1 MHQSSA
7 FFRISIMQQTPSADL
22 YDRVISRIN
31 HEEKLRLLKRRLIL
45 RSSGLILSFFAFI
58 PLSFRLIAD
67 IAESGFTQFLSL
79 LFSDFY
85 VVMANIGD
93 YALSLLELTP
103 TLSLSLALAALLA
116 LLFYLAK
123 LADSYGDFKK
133 IYIN

>member
-116 LLFYLAK
+116 LVF
-123 LADSYGDFKK
+123 
-133 IYIN
+133 

>member
-93 YALSLLELTP
+93 YELTP

-116 LLFYLAK
+116 LVFYLAK